1 MTQKYVSVFI
11 LFLFCFYRVVCQF
24 FCIISQSPS
33 NLPTLRF
40 RILIHVR
47 ESRRLL
53 NVSKCMHTTRGGG
66 QIRLGIYSRFFLL
79 FHPSLCVCVG
89 FQVVVRLVTRAPV
102 CVFGIRVFQFN
113 GLKHLE
119 SNIFLYIISV
129 NFLSIFFSPDN
140 NNVTIRLDTFYF
152 RSKDSII
159 LVDVIVYMHMKC

>member
-1 MTQKYVSVFI
+1 MC

-24 FCIISQSPS
+24 FCIISQSPA

-129 NFLSIFFSPDN
+129 NSLSIFFRLTTTTSPSGW
-140 NNVTIRLDTFYF
+140 THFISGQRIRSF
-152 RSKDSII
+152 S
-159 LVDVIVYMHMKC
+159 

>member
-1 MTQKYVSVFI
+1 MTQKYVSV
-11 LFLFCFYRVVCQF
+11 LFCFYRVVCQF

-66 QIRLGIYSRFFLL
+66 QIRLGIYSRFII
-79 FHPSLCVCVG
+79 SSQSMLCVLAFRWQC
-89 FQVVVRLVTRAPV
+89 RYSNASACV
-102 CVFGIRVFQFN
+102 CVFGIRVLQFN

-119 SNIFLYIISV
+119 SNIFLYYIISV
-129 NFLSIFFSPDN
+129 NSLSIF
-140 NNVTIRLDTFYF
+140 YF
-152 RSKDSII
+152 A
-159 LVDVIVYMHMKC
+159 

>member
-102 CVFGIRVFQFN
+102 CVC
-113 GLKHLE
+113 LE
-119 SNIFLYIISV
+119 SVSFSSMVWNISKVTSSCILFQWIFCRYFFRLTTTTSPSGWTHFISGQRIR
-129 NFLSIFFSPDN
+129 SFS
-140 NNVTIRLDTFYF
+140 
-152 RSKDSII
+152 
-159 LVDVIVYMHMKC
+159 

>member
-66 QIRLGIYSRFFLL
+66 QIRLGIYSRFFII
-79 FHPSLCVCVG
+79 SSQSMCVCWLSG
-89 FQVVVRLVTRAPV
+89 GSAASNASARV
-102 CVFGIRVFQFN
+102 CVWN
-113 GLKHLE
+113 PCL
-119 SNIFLYIISV
+119 SV
-129 NFLSIFFSPDN
+129 QWSETS
-140 NNVTIRLDTFYF
+140 R
-152 RSKDSII
+152 K
-159 LVDVIVYMHMKC
+159 